1 GSAFSAG
8 SLLVSGASVSL
19 FGSGTVLHLNFDVK
33 AGSLSWSNS
42 ASLDKLTLEGG
53 SFGGSGTLTVS
64 TFDWHGGQ
72 LGDGGGTWP
81 SGGTLYTSGVD
92 GQILWQAPLFNQ
104 GSVEDGGGI
113 NSNDTLTLS
122 GGDGQSLLPTT
133 YQGGTYKPDNS
144 RAVIELQYGTF
155 SSNQVGGGSAFSA
168 GSLLVSGASVS
179 LFGSGTLL

>member
-1 GSAFSAG
+1 MWFDCDWRSDVCSSA
-8 SLLVSGASVSL
+8 LLVFVN
-19 FGSGTVLHLNFDVK
+19 T
-33 AGSLSWSNS
+33 
-42 ASLDKLTLEGG
+42 
-53 SFGGSGTLTVS
+53 
-64 TFDWHGGQ
+64 
-72 LGDGGGTWP
+72 

-144 RAVIELQYGTF
+144 RAVIELQSGTF
-155 SSNQVGGGSAFSA
+155 TSNQVGVGSAFSA
-168 GSLLVSGASVS
+168 GRAHV
-179 LFGSGTLL
+179 

>member
-1 GSAFSAG
+1 MHSH
-8 SLLVSGASVSL
+8 VR
-19 FGSGTVLHLNFDVK
+19 
-33 AGSLSWSNS
+33 
-42 ASLDKLTLEGG
+42 
-53 SFGGSGTLTVS
+53 
-64 TFDWHGGQ
+64 
-72 LGDGGGTWP
+72 
-81 SGGTLYTSGVD
+81 
-92 GQILWQAPLFNQ
+92 WQAPLFNQ

-144 RAVIELQYGTF
+144 RAVIELQSGTF

-179 LFGSGTLL
+179 LFGSGTVLHLNFDVKAGSLSWSNSATLDKLRSEERRVGKECRSPWCTYDWK